1 MADDM
6 LLARPKCNDSECNR
20 YPFWRVV
27 DALFDSW
34 DPSGSGMLE
43 IAELDRQLR
52 GGAELQGLEAPS
64 TPQPT
69 SQPTSQPTPP
79 GGKRR
84 SLPAFM
90 QPKDAVGQLGSSS
103 SLPALPSSQGRVPR
117 EPPTLI
123 LPSAFDASIFDA
135 TAVYE
140 TTHDAHTHGSR
151 QLYEPEPE
159 P

>member
-1 MADDM
+1 MGWYVHK
-6 LLARPKCNDSECNR
+6 LLKTARITSVPER
-20 YPFWRVV
+20 LAP
-27 DALFDSW
+27 
-34 DPSGSGMLE
+34 PS
-43 IAELDRQLR
+43 QC
-52 GGAELQGLEAPS
+52 GGTEVMPSSVAP
-64 TPQPT
+64 
-69 SQPTSQPTPP
+69 
-79 GGKRR
+79 
-84 SLPAFM
+84 
-90 QPKDAVGQLGSSS
+90 
-103 SLPALPSSQGRVPR
+103 LPALPSSQGRVPR